1 MNKYFDVIVV
11 GAGPSGC
18 SAASFIAQKGY
29 EVLLIDKAQ
38 FPRDKV
44 CGDGFS
50 ASSLAVLERLEALE
64 VVEKANPFRIDKVTV
79 SSPNG
84 TIVSAKPPSVEGLMD
99 YGFVIPRKE
108 FDHLFLQFAKG
119 ISKVKLLE
127 NIRIQELIYDGLN
140 VCGVRSNNETF
151 MGKIIIGADGVH
163 SMIAKLLSLRN
174 DNPKH
179 RGIAMRAYFDNV
191 ENLNH
196 EIEIHYEESILP
208 GYAWVFPTSEH
219 TANIGVGILTR
230 FADPK
235 GIRELFYRFLERNNL
250 ARIKLKNA
258 QMIENSLRG
267 CPLPIGSFPSKRSYR
282 NVLLVGDAA
291 SFVDTL
297 TGEGIY
303 YALRSGEYAA
313 EAVDVTISKS
323 NRVER
328 VVTIYEKLWRKEFK
342 WKEFYTG
349 YLLQSLLNNR
359 HLVNFGINRASKRT
373 KKAETLAGVIAHKL
387 PKWKLFSNI

>member
-1 MNKYFDVIVV
+1 MNKYFDVVVV

-127 NIRIQELIYDGLN
+127 NIRIQELIYAGLN

-208 GYAWVFPTSEH
+208 G
-219 TANIGVGILTR
+219 LTL
-230 FADPK
+230 P
-235 GIRELFYRFLERNNL
+235 RN
-250 ARIKLKNA
+250 
-258 QMIENSLRG
+258 
-267 CPLPIGSFPSKRSYR
+267 
-282 NVLLVGDAA
+282 
-291 SFVDTL
+291 
-297 TGEGIY
+297 
-303 YALRSGEYAA
+303 
-313 EAVDVTISKS
+313 
-323 NRVER
+323 
-328 VVTIYEKLWRKEFK
+328 
-342 WKEFYTG
+342 
-349 YLLQSLLNNR
+349 
-359 HLVNFGINRASKRT
+359 
-373 KKAETLAGVIAHKL
+373 
-387 PKWKLFSNI
+387 